1 VLYPLDDCISG
12 VNSLVDYNED
22 GFRISYLT
30 SYEEVKIV
38 PNLNRNVISFF
49 GMDIK
54 KNYVC
59 TRKHYD
65 KFIALDTKGYLI
77 TWSICTGKLLSKYK
91 VKSTLDFS
99 DYRVY

>member
-1 VLYPLDDCISG
+1 MYQMRDCDKGKHSGFFYQDIGSKLEKVQNVLYPLDDCISG

-22 GFRISYLT
+22 GFRISYMT
-30 SYEEVKIV
+30 NYEQVKIV

-49 GMDIK
+49 GMDQK

-65 KFIALDTKGYLI
+65 KFIALDT
-77 TWSICTGKLLSKYK
+77 
-91 VKSTLDFS
+91 
-99 DYRVY
+99 